1 MSITPTNLEYGL
13 NNVIDEL
20 EKCLGLL
27 YFLQQNDSLQ
37 SYPIVEVGAQ
47 ISIASMQLSAL
58 AEDCTDLV
66 VDKELKLPDIL
77 SHLPP
82 GTVTPPEQIKYKC
95 KIKKG
100 KKDGNSP
107 QEP

>member
-1 MSITPTNLEYGL
+1 MSITPTNLEYGI

-27 YFLQQNDSLQ
+27 YYLQQNNTLQ
-37 SYPIVEVGAQ
+37 SFPIVEVGAQ

-66 VDKELKLPDIL
+66 VDKELKLPSIL
-77 SHLPP
+77 SQLPP
-82 GTVTPPEQIKYKC
+82 GAVTPPEQIKYKC

-100 KKDGNSP
+100 KNDGTRS
-107 QEP
+107 QES